1 MLTQPSDL
9 APDRDH
15 LRAAL
20 IAIRPSGTIL
30 LVVIDPLKVKPTT
43 GRTFAMPAQLDAA
56 IAWAEERNRSG
67 LNCYFTPNAA
77 TGVLHK
83 KAGKSDMTEGAYMW
97 ADCDPSPLAHGGYE
111 RAREHILRVAVP
123 TLTAVC
129 SIVIDSG
136 HGAQGLLR
144 LANPVNLARPELR
157 EHYESIN
164 QRVGAL
170 YDGPSTFNCDRVLR
184 LPGTL
189 NYPNAEKLAKGYP
202 VEPIMA
208 RLLHTDAK
216 SYTLGA
222 IESLLLRRRLDLHL
236 LTHPNVKAR
245 YEGDTTGLN
254 DVSGSGRDMSMTRM
268 LKEGGFALPEI
279 IELLTGWDY
288 GSQQGRDQ
296 GIRYWQRMWDKPTL
310 DGEVPPFERKEFK
323 QAAPEDQRTPRLRPM
338 SVGEL
343 LAQPSP
349 GWLVR
354 GILPKQGL
362 GVIYGQPGSGKSFLT
377 LDLSG
382 ALTRGVPWFG
392 SRVTKS
398 NVIYLAGEGHLRN
411 RLAAYLAQHG
421 LSPDDLGALRIL
433 QTTIN
438 LRDKTGDLLPLLREL
453 QETAAEIGPVALVVI
468 DTLNAA
474 MGGGDENES
483 TDMGAM
489 IDAGRRIMGAL
500 NCSALYVH
508 HSGKDETRGARG
520 HSSLRGAVDAEICVT
535 NIDGV
540 RGFTLTKIKEG
551 EDGKEYAFGLQTIDL
566 GPSTDP
572 DAEPDERETSCTI
585 IPLTDAPT
593 QRPTKQP
600 KTRGRPPS
608 GGAEIALDC
617 LRSVVH
623 DHGQPLPS
631 TSVIPPGKRGVRV
644 ELWRDRFFMTD
655 AACSDPGLSMD
666 GKRKR
671 FSRAHDE
678 LYSAQKVGL
687 GAGFAWLES
696 DKK

>member
-1 MLTQPSDL
+1 MLTQSSDL
-9 APDRDH
+9 VPDRDH

-20 IAIRPSGTIL
+20 IAIRPQGTIL
-30 LVVIDPLKVKPTT
+30 LVVIDPSKVKPTT
-43 GRTFAMPAQLDAA
+43 GRTFSMPAQLDAA
-56 IAWAEERNRSG
+56 IAWADERNHSG
-67 LNCYFTPNAA
+67 MNCYFTPNAA
-77 TGVLHK
+77 SGVLHK
-83 KAGKSDMTEGAYMW
+83 KAGKSDMTDGVYMW

-111 RAREHILRVAVP
+111 RSREHILRVAVP

-144 LANPVNLARPELR
+144 LTHPVNLARPELR

-164 QRVGAL
+164 QRVGEL

-202 VEPIMA
+202 AEPVMA
-208 RLLHTDAK
+208 RLLHADAK

-236 LTHPNVKAR
+236 LTHPSVKAR
-245 YEGDTTGLN
+245 YEGSTEGLN

-268 LKEGGFALPEI
+268 LKDAGFVLPEI
-279 IELLTGWDY
+279 IEILTGWDY

-296 GIRYWQRMWDKPTL
+296 GIRYWQRMWDKPTP
-310 DGEVPPFERKEFK
+310 DGEVPPRREEFK
-323 QAAPEDQRTPRLRPM
+323 QAPPEDQRTPRLQPV

-354 GILPKQGL
+354 GVIPKQGL
-362 GVIYGQPGSGKSFLT
+362 CVIYGQPGSGKSFLA

-382 ALTRGVPWFG
+382 ALARGAPWFG
-392 SRVTKS
+392 ARVTKS

-421 LSPDDLGALRIL
+421 LSPDDLGPMRIL

-438 LRDKTGDLLPLLREL
+438 LRDKTGDLFPLLIEL
-453 QETAAEIGPVALVVI
+453 QQTAAEIGPVALVVI
-468 DTLNAA
+468 DTLAAA

-489 IDAGRRIMGAL
+489 VDAGRRIMGTL
-500 NCSALYVH
+500 NCSTLYVH

-520 HSSLRGAVDAEICVT
+520 HSSLRGAVDAEIHVA

-540 RGFTLTKIKEG
+540 RSLTLTKIKEG
-551 EDGKEYAFGLQTIDL
+551 ADGKEFAFGLQTIDL

-572 DAEPDERETSCTI
+572 DAEPNERETSCTI
-585 IPLTDAPT
+585 IPLTDQPT
-593 QRPTKQP
+593 RPSKQSPKRPTASQQLA
-600 KTRGRPPS
+600 TYS
-608 GGAEIALDC
+608 LNQVLAEHAK
-617 LRSVVH
+617 
-623 DHGQPLPS
+623 PLPS
-631 TSVIPPGKRGVRV
+631 TSVIPPGKQGVRV
-644 ELWRDRFFMTD
+644 EQWRSRFYLIDPT
-655 AACSDPGLSMD
+655 CSDPETSTD
-666 GKRKR
+666 TRRKR
-671 FSRAHDE
+671 FQRAVDD
-678 LYSAQKVGL
+678 LYQAGKIGSAGGYVWK
-687 GAGFAWLES
+687 E
-696 DKK
+696 K